1 MSKLYIMVP
10 SKPDELLQKMLEP
23 FLEEDHIIID
33 NKDNV
38 PDLKNKKIVFAIQL
52 DRSGINVNLYTILSE
67 IYNKGP
73 NSLENSSGVILIHSY
88 NELYTKT
95 INQDIIFRTNLLGL
109 SFPGRPMVEATGSL
123 SNFLTMQKVVDEPLD
138 IVCIES
144 CKSLKDNLLNYNP
157 KIIEKPKLL
166 VLHASNYQTSNSLK
180 LWNMIKDNIT
190 DIEISEI
197 HIENGTVRDCKGC
210 PYTTCKH
217 YGNQSNCFYG
227 GIMVEEVYPKILESD
242 AILWIC
248 PNYNDAVSANLT
260 AVINR
265 LTALYRQ
272 TKFFDKSIFGI
283 IVSGNSGSDSV
294 AKQLISALNINKTFR
309 LPPKFCIT
317 ATANDKDAILK
328 VPDIYN
334 IASDFATHIKNN
346 IKK

>member
-1 MSKLYIMVP
+1 MDYKRYI
-10 SKPDELLQKMLEP
+10 SIK
-23 FLEEDHIIID
+23 
-33 NKDNV
+33 
-38 PDLKNKKIVFAIQL
+38 
-52 DRSGINVNLYTILSE
+52 
-67 IYNKGP
+67 
-73 NSLENSSGVILIHSY
+73 
-88 NELYTKT
+88 
-95 INQDIIFRTNLLGL
+95 
-109 SFPGRPMVEATGSL
+109 
-123 SNFLTMQKVVDEPLD
+123 
-138 IVCIES
+138 CIEANYYHDKLEFDKAKE
-144 CKSLKDNLLNYNP
+144 CYEFLLNYNP